1 VTIPSCSLLEINTR
15 ESQFEEERES
25 LSAELGECRESI
37 SILGGK
43 IMSLF
48 DSLLGYSI
56 GILFIGI
63 SILFFKKRALFLIA
77 GFDKENFSDK
87 QINIL
92 AKSMGRFVLNTGVL
106 ITVFTLVNNSVNNQ
120 KVIMLIFYI
129 MAIEFLITLAL
140 ITYKCFFIKRIN

>member
-1 VTIPSCSLLEINTR
+1 M
-15 ESQFEEERES
+15 
-25 LSAELGECRESI
+25 SAELGECRESI

>member
-1 VTIPSCSLLEINTR
+1 
-15 ESQFEEERES
+15 
-25 LSAELGECRESI
+25 
-37 SILGGK
+37 
-43 IMSLF
+43 MSLF